1 LSVWEKKNNLMG
13 SNSLT
18 LHEDYWRNFKF
29 TDQDLEFLYNHLL
42 EIELP
47 QTAEELTRALI
58 ARRIEKEIHDLVNQ
72 KPSDG
77 IRYQPDGIYKVKD
90 VLQFP
95 ALKWKKGTVS
105 SIRKSNNPNL
115 PEFDVV
121 TVDFDG
127 SDTRMFAAGLQDH
140 VLNQP
145 LKVDEND
152 PMFKPDSVYSQY
164 GEEIEAVLT
173 ENFETVEDLVRIAG
187 RWFPRALLVDINVGH
202 LNLVEAVLDM
212 NEGGP
217 LPTRALMEQIDLPTD
232 VNSKLT
238 EFSLNL
244 ALEEDERFDEVG
256 PAGET
261 LWFLHRLE
269 PEAVR
274 EAPLTLRFTGASSSD
289 ESVDPELSDQL
300 MKSVIDELEPVSGK
314 VDKPDQ
320 VTISLIYPH
329 WRAGTLP
336 MTKAIR
342 KLFPS
347 AYEAPRV
354 QFKFIDAE
362 TNQNISAWVV
372 RTNKYVYGLRE
383 WYQSLELIP
392 GNYVTI
398 SKGDKAG
405 EVLISAGKRKPNRE
419 WVRTALIG
427 ADGGIVFAMLKQ
439 LVSGTYD
446 ERMVVAIPD
455 QDALDTLWNTGN
467 YSRQPLEASLKKVM
481 KEQAKLNP
489 QGQVHVQ
496 ELYSAINLIRRCP
509 PGLILSLLQNRP
521 WSNHLGD
528 LYFQMAETEEES

>member
-1 LSVWEKKNNLMG
+1 MG
-13 SNSLT
+13 PNSLT
-18 LHEDYWRNFKF
+18 LKEDYWQKF
-29 TDQDLEFLYNHLL
+29 VFSDQDLEFLYNHLL

-47 QTAEELTRALI
+47 QTAGELTKALI
-58 ARRIEKEIHDLVNQ
+58 AKRIETEIQRLVNQ

-77 IRYQPDGIYKVKD
+77 VRYQPDGAYKVKD

-95 ALKWKKGTVS
+95 ALDWKKGTVS
-105 SIRKSNNPNL
+105 AMRKSNNPGL
-115 PEFDVV
+115 PEFDVL
-121 TVDFDG
+121 TVDFDAAE
-127 SDTRMFAAGLQDH
+127 TRMFAGGLKEH
-140 VLNQP
+140 ILNQP
-145 LKVDEND
+145 LKVDESD
-152 PMFKPDSVYSQY
+152 PLFKPDIIFEKY
-164 GEEIEAVLT
+164 GEDIEAILT

-212 NEGGP
+212 NGGGP
-217 LPTRALMEQIDLPTD
+217 LPTRSLMEQIDLPTD

-261 LWFLHRLE
+261 IWFLHRLE
-269 PEAVR
+269 PEGVR
-274 EAPLTLRFTGASSSD
+274 EAPVTLKYSSPASSP
-289 ESVDPELSDQL
+289 EPVDPALFDQL
-300 MKSVIDELEPVSGK
+300 MKNVIDELEPDSGK

-362 TNQNISAWVV
+362 TNQEIAGWVV
-372 RTNKYVYGLRE
+372 RTNKYVYGLRD

-398 SKGDKAG
+398 SKGSKPG
-405 EVLISAGKRKPNRE
+405 EVLISAGKRKPGRE

-427 ADGGIVFAMLKQ
+427 ADGGVVFAMLKQ
-439 LVSGTYD
+439 LVSGSYD
-446 ERMVVAIPD
+446 ERMVAAIPD
-455 QDALDTLWNTGN
+455 IETLDTVWNTGN
-467 YSRQPLEASLKKVM
+467 YSRQPLEVTLKKVM

-489 QGQVHVQ
+489 QGHVHVQ
-496 ELYSAINLIRRCP
+496 ELYSAVNIIRRCP
-509 PGLILSLLQNRP
+509 PGLILSILQNRP
-521 WSNHLGD
+521 WSNHMGD
-528 LYFQMAETEEES
+528 LYFRMAETEEEN

>member
-1 LSVWEKKNNLMG
+1 MG

-18 LHEDYWRNFKF
+18 LKEDYWRNFIF

-47 QTAEELTRALI
+47 QTAAELAKALI
-58 ARRIEKEIHDLVNQ
+58 AQRIEKEIQNLVNK
-72 KPSDG
+72 KPADEL
-77 IRYQPDGIYKVKD
+77 RYQPDGVYKVKD

-95 ALKWKKGTVS
+95 ALDWKKGTVS
-105 SIRKSNNPNL
+105 EVRKSNNPNI
-115 PEFDVV
+115 PEFDVI
-121 TVDFDG
+121 TVDFDN
-127 SDTRMFAAGLQDH
+127 SNSRMFAAGLQDH
-140 VLNQP
+140 ALNKPLTVDKNDVMFQP
-145 LKVDEND
+145 EAVFAE
-152 PMFKPDSVYSQY
+152 Y
-164 GEEIEAVLT
+164 GESIVETLT

-212 NEGGP
+212 NGGGP
-217 LPTRALMEQIDLPTD
+217 LPTRSLMEQIDLPTD

-274 EAPLTLRFTGASSSD
+274 EAPITLRYSGVK
-289 ESVDPELSDQL
+289 ESPEPVDPDLSDQL
-300 MKSVIDELEPVSGK
+300 LKSVIDELEPDSGK
-314 VDKPDQ
+314 MEKPDQ

-336 MTKAIR
+336 MTKSIR
-342 KLFPS
+342 KFFPS

-354 QFKFIDAE
+354 QFKFIDTE
-362 TNQNISAWVV
+362 TNQDISGWVV
-372 RTNKYVYGLRE
+372 RTNKYVFGLRD

-392 GNYVTI
+392 GNFVTI
-398 SKGDKAG
+398 SKGNKPG
-405 EVLISAGKRKPNRE
+405 EVLISAGKRKPARE

-446 ERMVVAIPD
+446 ERMVAAIPD
-455 QDALDTLWNTGN
+455 LEALDAVWNAGN
-467 YSRQPLEASLKKVM
+467 YSRQSLESSLKKVM

-489 QGQVHVQ
+489 QGHVHVQ

-509 PGLILSLLQNRP
+509 PGIILSILQNRS
-521 WSNHLGD
+521 WSNHMGD
-528 LYFQMAETEEES
+528 LYFRMTETEEES

>member
-1 LSVWEKKNNLMG
+1 MG

-18 LHEDYWRNFKF
+18 LQKDYWHNFKF

-47 QTAEELTRALI
+47 QTAEELTKALI
-58 ARRIEKEIHDLVNQ
+58 SKRIEVEIQNLVNQ
-72 KPSDG
+72 KPSEG
-77 IRYQPDGIYKVKD
+77 IRYQPGETYKEND

-95 ALKWKKGTVS
+95 ALNWKKGTVT
-105 SIRKSNNPNL
+105 SIRKSNNPGM
-115 PEFDVV
+115 PEFDVLSL
-121 TVDFDG
+121 DFG
-127 SDTRMFAAGLQDH
+127 NSETKMFAAGLKDH

-152 PMFKPDSVYSQY
+152 PMLQADAVYERY
-164 GEEIEAVLT
+164 GEEIEAILT
-173 ENFETVEDLVRIAG
+173 SNFEKVEDLVRIAG

-212 NEGGP
+212 NGGGP
-217 LPTRALMEQIDLPTD
+217 LPTRFLMEQIELPTD

-256 PAGET
+256 PSGET

-269 PEAVR
+269 PAEVR
-274 EAPLTLRFTGASSSD
+274 EAPVTLRYSGIDNTLD
-289 ESVDPELSDQL
+289 NTDPDLLDQL
-300 MKSVIDELEPVSGK
+300 MKNVIDELEPDSGK
-314 VDKPDQ
+314 VDRPDQ

-336 MTKAIR
+336 MTRAIR

-362 TNQNISAWVV
+362 TNQDISGWVV
-372 RTNKYVYGLRE
+372 RTNKYVYGLRN
-383 WYQSLELIP
+383 WYESLELIP
-392 GNYVTI
+392 GNYITI
-398 SKGDKAG
+398 SKGNKPG
-405 EVLISAGKRKPNRE
+405 EVLISAGKRKPSRE
-419 WVRTALIG
+419 WIRTALIG

-455 QDALDTLWNTGN
+455 VEALDTIWNSGN
-467 YSRQPLEASLKKVM
+467 YLRQSLETTLKKVM

-489 QGQVHVQ
+489 QGHVHVQ
-496 ELYSAINLIRRCP
+496 ELYSAVNIIRRCP
-509 PGLILSLLQNRP
+509 PGLILSILQNRP
-521 WSNHLGD
+521 WSNHMGD
-528 LYFQMAETEEES
+528 LYFRMADTEEES